1 MNMGAQLTNDMK
13 PLSKY
18 LLLGIVFVV
27 VVDIVDLLFIFLP
40 EPFVGYLENSS
51 WVLLIGFGV
60 GLLALWWT
68 QESKKAW
75 HIPVVILYGAL
86 VLLIAFYSIM
96 LTHWL
101 LGRSLK

>member
-1 MNMGAQLTNDMK
+1 MN

-27 VVDIVDLLFIFLP
+27 VFDIFDLLVMFFPEAFQGFLGN
-40 EPFVGYLENSS
+40 VV
-51 WVLLIGFGV
+51 WVLLVGFGV

-75 HIPVVILYGAL
+75 HIPVVVLYGAL
-86 VLLIAFYSIM
+86 VLLITFYSIM
-96 LTHWL
+96 VTHGL
-101 LGRSLK
+101 LGLPFK

>member
-1 MNMGAQLTNDMK
+1 MN

-18 LLLGIVFVV
+18 LLLGIVFVI
-27 VVDIVDLLFIFLP
+27 VVDIVDLLIIFFP
-40 EPFVGYLENSS
+40 EAFHGFLGNVPYMM
-51 WVLLIGFGV
+51 LIGFGV

-75 HIPVVILYGAL
+75 HIPVVVLYGAL
-86 VLLIAFYSIM
+86 VLLITFYSIM
-96 LTHWL
+96 LTHGL